1 MSRAIELPLEVTGL
15 PLVGRTA
22 QRGLDSL
29 TRPDVP
35 QLQRSQP
42 NATPT
47 VREIIEERMATQGT
61 SRNDLRQDKV
71 TGLRIQ

>member
-1 MSRAIELPLEVTGL
+1 MSRAIELPLEASGL

-35 QLQRSQP
+35 QLTRATP

-47 VREIIEERMATQGT
+47 VREIIEERQAREGT